1 MLTGANR
8 RELIFITGNAHKVGE
23 ASELLARSGIDVV
36 QKDLGYPE
44 IQADTMEDVARE
56 GITWCM
62 EKLKKPCFIEDA
74 GLLIEALGGFPGPYS
89 RYVHETIGNKGI
101 LALMSGVLARDAVF
115 RSVIA
120 YHDGQQPHL
129 FIGETLGHI
138 STSIAGSQ
146 GFGYDPLFVPT
157 GYDLTFA
164 QMETHEKNEL
174 SHRGKSLRAFVSFL
188 QQVGE

>member
-1 MLTGANR
+1 MLTEANR
-8 RELIFITGNAHKVGE
+8 RELIFVTGNAHKASE
-23 ASELLARSGIDVV
+23 ASVLLARSGIGIV

-44 IQADTMEDVARE
+44 IQADTLENVARE

-74 GLLIEALGGFPGPYS
+74 GLRIEALGGFPGPYS
-89 RYVHETIGNKGI
+89 RYVHETIGNRGI
-101 LALMSGVLARDAVF
+101 LALMSGISARNAVF

-120 YHDGQQPHL
+120 YHDGQQYHL

-138 STSIAGSQ
+138 STSIEGSQ

-164 QMETHEKNEL
+164 QMDTVKKNEL
-174 SHRGKSLRAFVSFL
+174 SHRGKSLRVFVSFL

>member
-1 MLTGANR
+1 MTGAS
-8 RELIFITGNAHKVGE
+8 ESEVIFVTGNSHKVSE
-23 ASELLARSGIDVV
+23 AEKQLALCGLTVV

-44 IQADTMEDVARE
+44 IQADTLEDVAVE
-56 GITWCM
+56 GIRWCM

-74 GLLIEALGGFPGPYS
+74 GLLIGALGGFPGPYS
-89 RYVHETIGNKGI
+89 KYVHETIGNKGI
-101 LALMSGVLARDAVF
+101 LSLMAGVSERNAVF

-120 YHDGQQPHL
+120 YHDGRQSHL

-138 STSIAGSQ
+138 STSLAGSH

-164 QMETHEKNEL
+164 QMETHMKNEL
-174 SHRGKSLRAFVSFL
+174 SHRGKSLRAFADFL

>member
-1 MLTGANR
+1 LTVAND
-8 RELIFITGNAHKVGE
+8 REIVFVTGNAHKVSE
-23 ASELLARSGIDVV
+23 AAELLGRSGITVV

-44 IQADTMEDVARE
+44 IQADTLEEVALE
-56 GITWCM
+56 GIRWCM

-74 GLLIEALGGFPGPYS
+74 GLFIEAYRGFPGPYS
-89 RYVHETIGNKGI
+89 KYVHETIGNEGV
-101 LALMSGVLARDAVF
+101 LALMSGVPSRNAAF

-138 STSIAGSQ
+138 STSLAGSH

-174 SHRGKSLRAFVSFL
+174 SHRGRSLRAFVSYL
-188 QQVGE
+188 QKVGE